1 MRRDVA
7 ILTSDKGNGAVL
19 IDNVDYCQSLEHLF
33 IDKNNFKQTY
43 RGPTMTQLST
53 SQNYLMLLIKRG
65 ELTEEQYKKLRP
77 QNARARRAHA

>member
-1 MRRDVA
+1 MA

-19 IDNVDYCQSLEHLF
+19 IDNADYCQSLEHLF